1 LDIIQAVEST
11 VNLTNSVFNNLNA
24 VGQTEVI
31 YVESAA
37 LFFISNCQ
45 FLSANIDYVFQHN
58 KYNYHSKFYVFR
70 KLECH
75 NERILTFI
83 LSC

>member
-45 FLSANIDYVFQHN
+45 FLSANIDYVFSTTSTIIIQSSMFLGN
-58 KYNYHSKFYVFR
+58 
-70 KLECH
+70 
-75 NERILTFI
+75 
-83 LSC
+83 